1 MWSARRR
8 LSTVVVQRFCK
19 PKVGGS
25 NPSAGTI
32 PLRFASRRTYPQ
44 AYARIRSRICESAE
58 KFRLDSQAIPAHIRS
73 VVPIFGSKPWSPG
86 NFGFRGFLVSGVL
99 AEPRELRFRGFFV
112 SWRCRISA
120 PPIGRPNI
128 FRKFSIRVEPGGAT
142 RVLLTW
148 FKSSDANHGAPDTSV
163 SGAYLYV
170 VSDEPGSFGSRLIFA
185 QTYSVVGSRSASL
198 AERA

>member
-32 PLRFASRRTYPQ
+32 PSRQKPRTSSRRTYPQ
-44 AYARIRSRICESAE
+44 YYALIRSRICAGSHH
-58 KFRLDSQAIPAHIRS
+58 FPLDSQPFSAHIQS

-99 AEPRELRFRGFFV
+99 AGPWELRFRGFFV

-128 FRKFSIRVEPGGAT
+128 FGNF
-142 RVLLTW
+142 
-148 FKSSDANHGAPDTSV
+148 
-163 SGAYLYV
+163 
-170 VSDEPGSFGSRLIFA
+170 
-185 QTYSVVGSRSASL
+185 RSAWNREARRVFCLRGSNL
-198 AERA
+198 RMRTMEPRILRYPGLTCS